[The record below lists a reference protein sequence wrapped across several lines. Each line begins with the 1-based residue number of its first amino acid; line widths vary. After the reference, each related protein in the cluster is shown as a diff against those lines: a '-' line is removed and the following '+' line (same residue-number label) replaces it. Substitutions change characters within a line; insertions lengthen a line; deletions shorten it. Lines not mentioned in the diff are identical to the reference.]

1 MKDGRIDL
9 GRSCD
14 GRTKLSPELL
24 LEQTIS
30 GGMREGVVGALLEV
44 LGRTDNFTLTHSY
57 RVAQLAIPIGVAL
70 HLSEDDLETLRIA
83 ALLHDLGKA
92 FIPAQILLKK
102 DFLTEEEFA
111 VMRKHAEYGAAIV
124 GRIPG
129 FSSVRDIIMAHHER
143 YDGGGYP
150 RQMAGNDIPLGA
162 RILAV
167 ADSFDAM
174 VTARVYRH
182 GTQPDMAAAEVAHC
196 AGSQFDPAVVEVFL
210 TTTHLRGVQ
219 HDKKSAAQRE

>member
-1 MKDGRIDL
+1 M
-9 GRSCD
+9 
-14 GRTKLSPELL
+14 SPELL

-30 GGMREGVVGALLEV
+30 GGMREGIIGALLEV
-44 LGRTDNFTLTHSY
+44 LERTDNFTLTHSY
-57 RVAQLAIPIGVAL
+57 RVAQVAVPMGAAL
-70 HLSEDDLETLRIA
+70 HLSDTSLETLRIA

-92 FIPAQILLKK
+92 FIPAQILLKQ

-111 VMRKHAEYGAAIV
+111 IMRKHPEYGSAV
-124 GRIPG
+124 LGRVPG
-129 FSSVRDIIMAHHER
+129 FADVCDIIESHHER

-150 RQMAGNDIPLGA
+150 RGTAGTDIPLGG

-182 GTQPDMAAAEVAHC
+182 GAQPDMAAAEVARC
-196 AGSQFDPAVVEVFL
+196 AGSQFDPVVVEAFL
-210 TTTHLRGVQ
+210 TTTHFRGV
-219 HDKKSAAQRE
+219 HHGEKSTAQRE

>member
-1 MKDGRIDL
+1 
-9 GRSCD
+9 
-14 GRTKLSPELL
+14 
-24 LEQTIS
+24 
-30 GGMREGVVGALLEV
+30 MREGVVGALLEV
-44 LGRTDNFTLTHSY
+44 LERTDNFTLTHSY
-57 RVAQLAIPIGVAL
+57 RVAQLVVPMGVAL
-70 HLSEDDLETLRIA
+70 HFSEDDLETLRIA

-92 FIPAQILLKK
+92 FIPAQILLKQ

-129 FSSVRDIIMAHHER
+129 FSDVRDIILGHHER
-143 YDGGGYP
+143 HDGAGYP
-150 RQMAGNDIPLGA
+150 HGTAGTDIPLGA

-182 GTQPDMAAAEVAHC
+182 GAQPDMAAAEVTHC
-196 AGSQFDPAVVEVFL
+196 AGSQFDPGAVEVFL
-210 TTTHLRGVQ
+210 ATTHFRGV
-219 HDKKSAAQRE
+219 HHGKKSAAQRE

>member
-1 MKDGRIDL
+1 M
-9 GRSCD
+9 
-14 GRTKLSPELL
+14 SPELL

-44 LGRTDNFTLTHSY
+44 LERTDNFTLTHSY
-57 RVAQLAIPIGVAL
+57 RVAQLAVPMGAAL
-70 HLSEDDLETLRIA
+70 HLSDEDLETLRIS

-92 FIPAQILLKK
+92 FIPAQILLKQ

-111 VMRKHAEYGAAIV
+111 VMRKHAEYGSTVI

-129 FSSVRDIIMAHHER
+129 FSDVCDIVVSHHER
-143 YDGGGYP
+143 YDGAGYP
-150 RQMAGNDIPLGA
+150 YGVIADSIPLGG

-182 GTQPDMAAAEVAHC
+182 GMQPDVAAAEVAHC
-196 AGSQFDPAVVEVFL
+196 AGSQFDPAVVDAFL
-210 TTTHLRGVQ
+210 TTSHFRGVQ
-219 HDKKSAAQRE
+219 HGEKNTAYRQ

>member
-1 MKDGRIDL
+1 
-9 GRSCD
+9 
-14 GRTKLSPELL
+14 
-24 LEQTIS
+24 
-30 GGMREGVVGALLEV
+30 MREGVVGALLEV
-44 LGRTDNFTLTHSY
+44 LERTDNFTLTHSY
-57 RVAQLAIPIGVAL
+57 RVAQLAIPMGVAL

-92 FIPAQILLKK
+92 FIPAQILLKQ

-143 YDGGGYP
+143 HDGGGYP
-150 RQMAGNDIPLGA
+150 RRMAGSDIPLGA

-182 GTQPDMAAAEVAHC
+182 GAQPDIAAAEVAHC

-210 TTTHLRGVQ
+210 TTTHFRGVH
-219 HDKKSAAQRE
+219 HDKKSTAQRE